1 MHHLLCEVGCFE
13 DELDLVCRRVVTSS
27 CVAAASPGAAALGFM
42 ASIVAACSGPK
53 NATHWSIASF
63 IFVGAGCRVAGCGW
77 EGGARE
83 LVPKGKV
90 ISLHVASKAVLTLLV
105 IKGFALIITL
115 PSVEATPNVLSR
127 R

>member
-13 DELDLVCRRVVTSS
+13 DELDLVCRRVVSSS

-77 EGGARE
+77 EGRARE

-90 ISLHVASKAVLTLLV
+90 ISLHVASRAVLTHLV
-105 IKGFALIITL
+105 IEGFALIITL
-115 PSVEATPNVLSR
+115 PSVVATPHRVE
-127 R
+127 

>member
-1 MHHLLCEVGCFE
+1 MHHLLWEGECFE
-13 DELDLVCRRVVTSS
+13 DELDLVCKRVVTSS

-63 IFVGAGCRVAGCGW
+63 IFVGAVCRVARFGW

-90 ISLHVASKAVLTLLV
+90 ISLHVASRAVLTHLV
-105 IKGFALIITL
+105 IEEFALIITL
-115 PSVEATPNVLSR
+115 PSVVATPHLVE
-127 R
+127 